1 MSSWQETESTQMFSV
16 SGSQPLELLTQY
28 LDLTLGLL
36 HQSLGLGAQALV
48 VFKSSL
54 GDVNV
59 AGRVENHLF
68 KRVEFNEGTT
78 YRDLGRVKETENGML
93 KHSGTSKKRGRR

>member
-1 MSSWQETESTQMFSV
+1 M
-16 SGSQPLELLTQY
+16 
-28 LDLTLGLL
+28 
-36 HQSLGLGAQALV
+36 

-78 YRDLGRVKETENGML
+78 YRDLGELRKQKMGC
-93 KHSGTSKKRGRR
+93 